1 MLCQILLAYARVG
14 FPKVSRSGQMATR
27 PTINDVAKTAGV
39 SVTTVSHALNGK
51 GRVDPATR
59 EHVLQVVQQLGY
71 RANRHA
77 RGLRSGRSGTLA
89 LLLPVDADVQ
99 ADEALRL
106 DYYMRL
112 AAAAAAAA
120 FAREQALVLLPPTIV
135 QTGLRGLA
143 MDGGIVVEPVPRDP
157 RVSMLTGHGLPVVTI
172 DADPGWPDERW
183 YVTSGTHA
191 DTLQVLDHLAAMG
204 ARRVALLV
212 PDTGWGWAADTRD
225 AYNAWT
231 AEHRAPRLSIP
242 VAMHPGEES
251 AFAATRGLLDDPL
264 PPDAIYV
271 GAARFVR
278 GALRAAKA
286 CGRRVPGDLLIAAG
300 VDCLQARE
308 GDPPVTALDLHPERQ
323 AEAAVEM
330 LLARL
335 EGAQVTAPAYIEATL
350 RLRASTAV

>member
-1 MLCQILLAYARVG
+1 VCQILLAYAKVG
-14 FPKVSRSGQMATR
+14 FPKVSRSGPMATR

-39 SVTTVSHALNGK
+39 SATTVSHALNGK

-59 EHVLQVVQQLGY
+59 EHVLQVVQRLGY

-112 AAAAAAAA
+112 AAAAATAA
-120 FAREQALVLLPPTIV
+120 FGREQALVLLPPTIV

-157 RVSMLTGHGLPVVTI
+157 RASMLTGHGLPVVTI
-172 DADPGWPDERW
+172 DPDPGWPDERW

-191 DTLQVLDHLAAMG
+191 DTLLVLDHLAARG
-204 ARRVALLV
+204 ARRIALLT
-212 PDTGWGWAADTRD
+212 PATRWGWAADTRD
-225 AYNAWT
+225 AYDAWT
-231 AEHRAPRLSIP
+231 AEHGAPRITVP

-251 AFAATRGLLDDPL
+251 AFAAARNLLAGPQ
-264 PPDAIYV
+264 PPDALFV

-278 GALRAAKA
+278 GALHAAKS
-286 CGRRVPGDLLIAAG
+286 CGRQVPGDLLIAAA

-308 GDPPVTALDLHPERQ
+308 GDPPVTALDLHPELQ
-323 AEAAVEM
+323 AEAAIEM

-335 EGAQVTAPAYIEATL
+335 DGTQVTAPVYIEATL
-350 RLRASTAV
+350 RPRASTAT

>member
-1 MLCQILLAYARVG
+1 MT
-14 FPKVSRSGQMATR
+14 TR

-77 RGLRSGRSGTLA
+77 RGLRSGRSGSLA

-120 FAREQALVLLPPTIV
+120 FGREHALVLLPPTIV
-135 QTGLRGLA
+135 QTGLRGFGL
-143 MDGGIVVEPVPRDP
+143 DGGIVVEPLPRDP

-172 DADPGWPDERW
+172 DPDPGWPDDPW
-183 YVTSGTHA
+183 YVSSGTHA
-191 DTLQVLDHLAAMG
+191 NTLRLLDHLAARG
-204 ARRVALLV
+204 ARRIALVA

-225 AYNAWT
+225 AYDAWT
-231 AEHRAPRLSIP
+231 AEHGVARLSFP
-242 VAMHPGEES
+242 VAMHPGEQS
-251 AFAATRGLLDDPL
+251 AFAATCGLLNSAQ
-264 PPDAIYV
+264 PPDAVFV

-278 GALRAAKA
+278 GVLGAAKS

-335 EGAQVTAPAYIEATL
+335 DSAQITAPAFIEATL
-350 RLRASTAV
+350 RLRASTAS